1 MSDAQEGPGLP
12 GRSVAP
18 AAEASA
24 ELGRGQRILIA
35 AISVGL
41 LLAVLWPILRNPPQD
56 GFPLS
61 NYPMFSADRRSADA
75 EIGHVVGFSR
85 EGRHRPVSPE
95 LLGTEEIMQA
105 HQTVRVAIRRG
116 YADDLCRRAAERV
129 RADPAYADLERL
141 EVRTDRYDA
150 LAYFA
155 GDTKPR
161 TTQLHARCPVHP
173 GAGG

>member
-1 MSDAQEGPGLP
+1 MTTPRPIHD
-12 GRSVAP
+12 
-18 AAEASA
+18 
-24 ELGRGQRILIA
+24 LGRGQRVWVA
-35 AISVGL
+35 AFSLGL
-41 LLAVLWPILRNPPQD
+41 LFAVLSPILRGRPKD

-85 EGRHRPVSPE
+85 EGRHRPVPPE

-105 HQTVRVAIRRG
+105 SQTVRVAIRG
-116 YADDLCRRAAERV
+116 GFAADLCRRTAARV
-129 RADPAYADLERL
+129 QADPKHADLERL
-141 EVRTDRYDA
+141 EVRTDWYDA

-161 TTQLHARCPVHP
+161 RTHVHARCPVHAE
-173 GAGG
+173 AGG

>member
-1 MSDAQEGPGLP
+1 M
-12 GRSVAP
+12 
-18 AAEASA
+18 SA
-24 ELGRGQRILIA
+24 ELGRGQRAAIA
-35 AISVGL
+35 AWSVGL
-41 LLAVLWPILRNPPQD
+41 LLAVLWPILRDPPRD

-85 EGRHRPVSPE
+85 EGRHRPVPPA
-95 LLGTEEIMQA
+95 LLGTDEIMQA
-105 HQTVRVAIRRG
+105 HQTVRVAIRRS
-116 YADDLCRRAAERV
+116 YAGDLCRRAAERV
-129 RADPAYADLERL
+129 RADPAHADLERL

-161 TTQLHARCPVHP
+161 ATQLHARCPVHAE
-173 GAGG
+173 AGR

>member
-1 MSDAQEGPGLP
+1 MAGMIHDLDRGP
-12 GRSVAP
+12 RVWVA
-18 AAEASA
+18 AWS
-24 ELGRGQRILIA
+24 L
-35 AISVGL
+35 GL
-41 LLAVLWPILRNPPQD
+41 LLAVLWPILRDPPQD

-85 EGRHRPVSPE
+85 EGRHRPVPPE

-105 HQTVRVAIRRG
+105 SQTVRVAIRG
-116 YADDLCRRAAERV
+116 GFAGELCRSTAARV
-129 RADPAYADLERL
+129 QADPAYADIERL
-141 EVRTDRYDA
+141 EVRMDWYDA

-161 TTQLHARCPVHP
+161 RTHVHARCPVHAE
-173 GAGG
+173 AGG

>member
-1 MSDAQEGPGLP
+1 MSEPEPEHD
-12 GRSVAP
+12 
-18 AAEASA
+18 
-24 ELGRGQRILIA
+24 LGRGQRLWVA
-35 AISVGL
+35 AFGVGL
-41 LLAVLWPILRNPPQD
+41 LLAVLWPILRDPPRD

-85 EGRHRPVSPE
+85 EGRHRPVPPA
-95 LLGTEEIMQA
+95 LLGSEEIMQA

-116 YADDLCRRAAERV
+116 YADDLCRRVAERV
-129 RADPAYADLERL
+129 RANSAYSDLERL

-161 TTQLHARCPVHP
+161 RTQVHARCPVHAE
-173 GAGG
+173 AGG

>member
-1 MSDAQEGPGLP
+1 MT
-12 GRSVAP
+12 
-18 AAEASA
+18 EASERGEA
-24 ELGRGQRILIA
+24 IHDLGRGQRLA
-35 AISVGL
+35 VATWSVGL
-41 LLAVLWPILRNPPQD
+41 LLAVLWPILRDPPSD

-61 NYPMFSADRRSADA
+61 NYPMFSADRRSAMA

-85 EGRHRPVSPE
+85 EGRHRPVPPE

-105 HQTVRVAIRRG
+105 SQTVRVAIDRG
-116 YADDLCRRAAERV
+116 YAEQLCRRTAERV
-129 RADPAYADLERL
+129 RADPAHVDLLRL

-161 TTQLHARCPVHP
+161 GTQVHARCPVHAE
-173 GAGG
+173 AGG

>member
-1 MSDAQEGPGLP
+1 MSETTHELGHD
-12 GRSVAP
+12 
-18 AAEASA
+18 
-24 ELGRGQRILIA
+24 LGRGARLWVA
-35 AISVGL
+35 AFSVGL
-41 LLAVLWPILRNPPQD
+41 LLAVLWPILRDPPRD

-61 NYPMFSADRRSADA
+61 NYPMFSADRRTADA

-85 EGRHRPVSPE
+85 EGRHRPVPPA
-95 LLGTEEIMQA
+95 LLGSEEIMQA
-105 HQTVRVAIRRG
+105 LQTVRVAIRRG
-116 YADDLCRRAAERV
+116 YAGDLCRRAAERV

-161 TTQLHARCPVHP
+161 STKVHARCPVH
-173 GAGG
+173 AEGGG